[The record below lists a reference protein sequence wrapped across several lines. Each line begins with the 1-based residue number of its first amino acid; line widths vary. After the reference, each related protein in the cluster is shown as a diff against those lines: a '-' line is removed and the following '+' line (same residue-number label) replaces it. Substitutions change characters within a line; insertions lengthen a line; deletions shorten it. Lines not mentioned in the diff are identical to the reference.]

1 MDTCHHRPASIVKI
15 IGDPGNKLRS
25 VTKSIYYVL
34 INNICFV
41 KKQKDMGTGRKGE
54 RGNCGWDVKTNK

>member
-34 INNICFV
+34 INYICFV
-41 KKQKDMGTGRKGE
+41 KKQKEIWELGGEE
-54 RGNCGWDVKTNK
+54 RGETVAGM